1 MSIETE
7 IQEFI
12 REELDTYAPA
22 DVDEILT
29 NDQIYGYGQG
39 FEFDGAE
46 YVIMLDDEADLAWD
60 EALQSY
66 LDECVLP
73 ELPDGN
79 LRNYF
84 DEEAWKRDAKHDGRG
99 HALNHYDGSE
109 YELHVDDV
117 WYAVY
122 RVN

>member
-1 MSIETE
+1 MSIETA

-99 HALNHYDGSE
+99 HALNHLS
-109 YELHVDDV
+109 LIHI
-117 WYAVY
+117 
-122 RVN
+122 